1 MSQQINLYE
10 PRLRPRHDLATGRN
24 LGICTLLVLV
34 LMTGL
39 AVWAERE
46 AAVKTQVA
54 AGLQKQVAAEQE
66 KLVALTKSLSMLQ
79 VSPAL
84 VAELDGAKAMLASR
98 QEVLTVL
105 DSGKLGNA
113 KGFSTVMSGFARQ
126 TQADLWLTGF
136 LVSAGG
142 EEVEIRGRVLD
153 PAKLPAYVQKLSS
166 EPAFQGRRF
175 AALEMRGVDPD
186 EQKTDSA
193 VAVNANRQNGKDA
206 EKQAEKQAAATRLPR
221 FVEFVLRS
229 ENAAVVEGATRGGA
243 RP

>member
-10 PRLRPRHDLATGRN
+10 ARLRPRNDLATGRN
-24 LGICTLLVLV
+24 LGVTALVLLL
-34 LMTGL
+34 LMAAL
-39 AVWAERE
+39 ALWAGQE
-46 AAVKTQVA
+46 ATQTAETASV
-54 AGLQKQVAAEQE
+54 LQKQLAAEQE
-66 KLVALTKSLSMLQ
+66 KLVVLTKSVSMRQ

-84 VAELDGAKAMLASR
+84 AAELDSTKAMLASR
-98 QEVLTVL
+98 QEVMTVL

-142 EEVEIRGRVLD
+142 EEIEIRGRLLD
-153 PAKLPAYVQKLSS
+153 PAKLPAYVQKLSG

-175 AALEMRGVDPD
+175 AALDMRGVEP
-186 EQKTDSA
+186 EEPKADSA
-193 VAVNANRQNGKDA
+193 
-206 EKQAEKQAAATRLPR
+206 AAAKTMKETEKEIGEKAAAPKLPR

-229 ENAAVVEGATRGGA
+229 ENAVGAEGATRVGA